1 MFYLLVAI
9 KIMFY
14 NITDIFPQKLLQ
26 EFLAVCTIIQVSYWV
41 KLVVVLL
48 LVYLIVSLLYLE
60 FLILVYLLQDF
71 RRLHQTLRNALLR
84 SVLRMFVMVVVLI
97 SLLNLVQMCLGLNP
111 QQTVVVSRVLKYRP
125 LLALQQEALTQ

>member
-71 RRLHQTLRNALLR
+71 QRLHQTLRNALLR